1 MGYPNIFFQRFL
13 FSQKNYYF
21 CNGIMNTLTVYC
33 YKYMCNMKSYFW
45 IFIICT
51 LFCLS
56 CGSRQ
61 EAIEDLRVLVEDIRT
76 NGNEYT
82 AEQWA
87 DAEGIFEEVCDELE
101 QYEYTQD
108 EKTEISRLKGEYML
122 AIGRWKVQDKMDV
135 VRDVIEQ
142 VSGAVKGLTGEKE
155 N

>member
-1 MGYPNIFFQRFL
+1 MLRDL
-13 FSQKNYYF
+13 
-21 CNGIMNTLTVYC
+21 
-33 YKYMCNMKSYFW
+33 KSYFLV
-45 IFIICT
+45 FICA

-56 CGSRQ
+56 CGNRQ
-61 EAIEDLRVLVEDIRT
+61 EAIENLRTLVEDIRS

-108 EKTEISRLKGEYML
+108 EKTEISRLKGEYTL
-122 AIGRWKVQDKMDV
+122 AVAQWKVQDKIDV

-142 VSGAVKGLTGEKE
+142 VSGAVKGLSGTKE
-155 N
+155 NEN